1 MLPAKSP
8 TPSRRSDTS
17 HDPEGHLSKF
27 AQLKDVVNGE
37 KNFYL
42 FEKDNADDDDDDDD
56 DDIANP
62 RIIAGG
68 NYYFFHLKKGRFF
81 EGRDYSRAAII
92 SKNCWLEVVPLKFLL
107 IQ

>member
-37 KNFYL
+37 ENFYL
-42 FEKDNADDDDDDDD
+42 FEKDNDDDDDDYDD
-56 DDIANP
+56 DDDTANP

-68 NYYFFHLKKGRFF
+68 NCYFFRLKKG
-81 EGRDYSRAAII
+81 
-92 SKNCWLEVVPLKFLL
+92 
-107 IQ
+107 